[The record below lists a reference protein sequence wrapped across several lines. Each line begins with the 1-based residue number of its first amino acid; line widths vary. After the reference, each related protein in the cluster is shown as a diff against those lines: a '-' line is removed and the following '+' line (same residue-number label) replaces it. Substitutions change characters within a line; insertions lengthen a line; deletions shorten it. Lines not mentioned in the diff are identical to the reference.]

1 MKLTIEGG
9 GNNSEFQCEVAQSED
24 IFKQMSEEHRVEL
37 QGFYN
42 QQLEGNKI

>member
-9 GNNSEFQCEVAQSED
+9 ENNSEFQCEVAQTQD
-24 IFKQMSEEHRVEL
+24 IFRQMSEEHRDEL